1 MTDQTIP
8 EVPQALDTDVFI
20 TRVFNAPRD
29 VVWKFFTEPEYMA
42 RWFGPSTVHVPEETV
57 KVQLHPGGSWDLDM
71 VDNATGEHYPLRAT
85 LTAVI
90 PPEYLEGSEVSGAE
104 TMTPDGRTPVTLRI
118 WLHDHGDKTRMT
130 LHQGPF
136 TTEFRDMTSAGWNES
151 FEKIDAI
158 LAADQKQAGV

>member
-1 MTDQTIP
+1 MTDRTIP
-8 EVPQALDTDVFI
+8 EVPEALDTDVFI

-42 RWFGPSTVHVPEETV
+42 RWFGPHAVHVPVDTV
-57 KVQLHPGGSWDLDM
+57 KVQLHPGGSWDMDM
-71 VDNATGEHYPLRAT
+71 VDNATDEHYPLRAK
-85 LTAVI
+85 LVAVI
-90 PPEYLEGSEVSGAE
+90 PPEYLEGVETGADQ
-104 TMTPDGRTPVTLRI
+104 MTPDGHSPISLRI

-136 TTEFRDMTSAGWNES
+136 TTEFRDMTTDGWNES

-158 LAADQKQAGV
+158 LAAEHGAEN